1 MRTPRNNNNRS
12 QIGNMNRCVRNLTE
26 SPTNHVKSVSRST
39 EIGTDTAQILR
50 SGVVQN
56 RILQLSEI

>member
-1 MRTPRNNNNRS
+1 MITPLNNKNRS
-12 QIGNMNRCVRNLTE
+12 QIGNINRCVRNLTE
-26 SPTNHVKSVSRST
+26 SQTNHVKSVSRST

-56 RILQLSEI
+56 RILQ